1 MASVCP
7 NCGKKLHFYNVK
19 ADCSQCGVS
28 IPNFN
33 WEKRLEEDN
42 ANAEKKFQ
50 SFYRF
55 GNRFAYSI
63 WGTKLRIVRIIL
75 SFLPAVGFLLPW
87 ATLKSDA
94 GSVGLDLFGMTCDT
108 SLIDLF
114 KDFFANS
121 GVYFA
126 NMGYE
131 NYAGTLFFTMLALVF
146 MLLSAIFII
155 VAFFMILFK
164 TKKPNTKAMVVMDVL
179 SVSSAIVSSVL
190 VTLGVNAASAE
201 TAVNFGTVPLYN
213 ISGGV
218 AWGFYVALALL
229 VAATVINI
237 LVAKAPAKTDEQLE
251 EERLQR
257 KAIKDE
263 KEAQKERER
272 ELARIENE
280 KRAAA
285 EQAEKVK
292 LAKEKLAKRE
302 TKKK

>member
-19 ADCSQCGVS
+19 AECSQCGVS

-131 NYAGTLFFTMLALVF
+131 NYAGTLFYTMLALVF

-164 TKKPNTKAMVVMDVL
+164 TKKPNTKAMAVADVL

-285 EQAEKVK
+285 EKVK
-292 LAKEKLAKRE
+292 LAKEKMAKRE

>member
-19 ADCSQCGVS
+19 AECSQCGVS

-131 NYAGTLFFTMLALVF
+131 NYAGTLFYTMLALVF

-164 TKKPNTKAMVVMDVL
+164 TKKPNTKAMVVTDVL

>member
-42 ANAEKKFQ
+42 ANAEEKFQ

-131 NYAGTLFFTMLALVF
+131 NYAGTLFYTMLALVF

>member
-19 ADCSQCGVS
+19 AECSQCGVS

-131 NYAGTLFFTMLALVF
+131 NYAGTLFYTMLALVF

-164 TKKPNTKAMVVMDVL
+164 TKKPNTKAMAVADVL

-292 LAKEKLAKRE
+292 LAKEKMAKRE

>member
-19 ADCSQCGVS
+19 AECSQCGVS

-131 NYAGTLFFTMLALVF
+131 NYAGTLFYTMLALVF

-164 TKKPNTKAMVVMDVL
+164 TKKPNTKAMVVTDVL

-292 LAKEKLAKRE
+292 LAKEKMAKRE

>member
-131 NYAGTLFFTMLALVF
+131 NYAGTLFYTMLALVF

-164 TKKPNTKAMVVMDVL
+164 TKKPNTKAMAVTDVL

-229 VAATVINI
+229 VSATVINI

-292 LAKEKLAKRE
+292 LAKEKMAKRE

>member
-19 ADCSQCGVS
+19 AECSQCGVS

-131 NYAGTLFFTMLALVF
+131 NYAGTLFYTMLALVF

-164 TKKPNTKAMVVMDVL
+164 TKKPNTKAMAVTDVL

>member
-131 NYAGTLFFTMLALVF
+131 NYAGTLFYTMLASVF

>member
-19 ADCSQCGVS
+19 AECSQCGVS

-75 SFLPAVGFLLPW
+75 SFLPAVGFLLTW

-131 NYAGTLFFTMLALVF
+131 NYAGTLFYTMLALVF

-164 TKKPNTKAMVVMDVL
+164 TKKPNTKAMAVTDVL

-229 VAATVINI
+229 VSATVINI

-292 LAKEKLAKRE
+292 LAKEKMAKRE

>member
-19 ADCSQCGVS
+19 AECSQCGVS

-131 NYAGTLFFTMLALVF
+131 NYAGTLFYTMLALVF
-146 MLLSAIFII
+146 MLLSAVFII

-164 TKKPNTKAMVVMDVL
+164 TKKPNTKAMAVMDVL
-179 SVSSAIVSSVL
+179 SVISAIVSSVL

-229 VAATVINI
+229 VSATVINI

>member
-131 NYAGTLFFTMLALVF
+131 NYAGTLFYTMLALVF

-164 TKKPNTKAMVVMDVL
+164 TKKPNTKAMAVTDVL

-263 KEAQKERER
+263 KEVQKERER

>member
-131 NYAGTLFFTMLALVF
+131 NYAGTLFYTMLALVF

-229 VAATVINI
+229 VVATVINI

-302 TKKK
+302 KKKK

>member
-131 NYAGTLFFTMLALVF
+131 NYAGTLFYTMLALVF

-164 TKKPNTKAMVVMDVL
+164 TKKPNTKAMAVMDVL

-272 ELARIENE
+272 ELARIENK

>member
-19 ADCSQCGVS
+19 AECSQCGVS

-50 SFYRF
+50 SFYRL

-131 NYAGTLFFTMLALVF
+131 NYAGTLFYTMLALVF
-146 MLLSAIFII
+146 MLLSAIFIV

>member
-19 ADCSQCGVS
+19 AECSQCGVS

-131 NYAGTLFFTMLALVF
+131 NYAGTLFYTMLALVF

-164 TKKPNTKAMVVMDVL
+164 TKKPNTKAMAITDVL

>member
-19 ADCSQCGVS
+19 AECSQCGVS

-131 NYAGTLFFTMLALVF
+131 NYAGTLFYTMLALVF

>member
-19 ADCSQCGVS
+19 AECSQCGVS

-131 NYAGTLFFTMLALVF
+131 NYAGTLFYTMLALVF
-146 MLLSAIFII
+146 MLLSAVFII

-164 TKKPNTKAMVVMDVL
+164 TKKPNTKAMAVADVL
-179 SVSSAIVSSVL
+179 SVISAIVSSVL

>member
-19 ADCSQCGVS
+19 AECSQCGVS

-131 NYAGTLFFTMLALVF
+131 NYAGTLFYTMLALVF
-146 MLLSAIFII
+146 MLLSAIFIV

>member
-131 NYAGTLFFTMLALVF
+131 NYAGTLFYAMLALVF

-164 TKKPNTKAMVVMDVL
+164 TKKPNTKAMAVMDVL

-190 VTLGVNAASAE
+190 VTLGVNVASAE

>member
-131 NYAGTLFFTMLALVF
+131 NYAGTLFYTMLALVF
-146 MLLSAIFII
+146 MLLSAIFIL

-229 VAATVINI
+229 VVATVINI

>member
-19 ADCSQCGVS
+19 AECSQCGVS

-131 NYAGTLFFTMLALVF
+131 NYAGTLFYTMLALVF

-164 TKKPNTKAMVVMDVL
+164 TKKPNTKAMAVMDVL

>member
-19 ADCSQCGVS
+19 AECSQCGVS

-131 NYAGTLFFTMLALVF
+131 NYAGTLFYTMLALVF

-164 TKKPNTKAMVVMDVL
+164 TKKPNTKAMAVADVL

-229 VAATVINI
+229 VSATVINI

>member
-7 NCGKKLHFYNVK
+7 NCGKKLHVYNVK
-19 ADCSQCGVS
+19 AECSQCGVS

-131 NYAGTLFFTMLALVF
+131 NYAGTLFYTMLALVF
-146 MLLSAIFII
+146 MLLSAIFIV

>member
-19 ADCSQCGVS
+19 AECSQCGVS

-131 NYAGTLFFTMLALVF
+131 NYAGTLFYTMLALVF

-155 VAFFMILFK
+155 VAFFMILLCKFRRYWLIC
-164 TKKPNTKAMVVMDVL
+164 TIMFNSFRHMHIPAQLFSPLRPPD
-179 SVSSAIVSSVL
+179 
-190 VTLGVNAASAE
+190 GAS
-201 TAVNFGTVPLYN
+201 
-213 ISGGV
+213 GV
-218 AWGFYVALALL
+218 AFRRSPPPQWQRPFREIRRIGRSLPEKEGSFPFPRA
-229 VAATVINI
+229 
-237 LVAKAPAKTDEQLE
+237 APAGRKGPAGQAKT
-251 EERLQR
+251 RSPR
-257 KAIKDE
+257 NRCNK
-263 KEAQKERER
+263 
-272 ELARIENE
+272 
-280 KRAAA
+280 KRGV
-285 EQAEKVK
+285 QAPHDSS
-292 LAKEKLAKRE
+292 
-302 TKKK
+302 

>member
-19 ADCSQCGVS
+19 AECSQCGVS

-131 NYAGTLFFTMLALVF
+131 NYAGTLFYTMLALVF
-146 MLLSAIFII
+146 MLLSAVFII

-164 TKKPNTKAMVVMDVL
+164 TKKPNTKAMAVMDVL
-179 SVSSAIVSSVL
+179 SVISAIVSSVL

>member
-19 ADCSQCGVS
+19 AECSQCGVS

-131 NYAGTLFFTMLALVF
+131 NYAGTLFYTMLALVF

-164 TKKPNTKAMVVMDVL
+164 TKKPNTKAMAVTDVL

-229 VAATVINI
+229 VSATVINI

-292 LAKEKLAKRE
+292 LAKEKMAKRE

>member
-19 ADCSQCGVS
+19 AECSQCGVS

-50 SFYRF
+50 SFYQF

-131 NYAGTLFFTMLALVF
+131 NYAGTLFYTMLALVF
-146 MLLSAIFII
+146 MLLSAIFIV

-201 TAVNFGTVPLYN
+201 TAVNFGTVPLYS

>member
-19 ADCSQCGVS
+19 AECSQCGVS

-131 NYAGTLFFTMLALVF
+131 NYAGTLFYTMLALVF

-164 TKKPNTKAMVVMDVL
+164 TKKPNTKAMAVTDVL

-292 LAKEKLAKRE
+292 LAKEKMAKRE

>member
-19 ADCSQCGVS
+19 AECSQCGVS

-131 NYAGTLFFTMLALVF
+131 NYAGTLFYTMLALVF

-164 TKKPNTKAMVVMDVL
+164 TKKPNTKAMAVADVL

-218 AWGFYVALALL
+218 AWGFYVALSLL

-292 LAKEKLAKRE
+292 LAKEKMAKRE

>member
-131 NYAGTLFFTMLALVF
+131 NYAGTLFYTMLALVF

-164 TKKPNTKAMVVMDVL
+164 TKKPNTKAMAVMDVL

>member
-19 ADCSQCGVS
+19 AECSQCGVS

-55 GNRFAYSI
+55 GNRFAYSF

-131 NYAGTLFFTMLALVF
+131 NYAGTLFYTMLALVF

-164 TKKPNTKAMVVMDVL
+164 TKKPNTKAMAVTDVL

-229 VAATVINI
+229 VSATVINI

-292 LAKEKLAKRE
+292 LAKEKMAKRE

>member
-131 NYAGTLFFTMLALVF
+131 NYAGTLFYTMLALVF

-257 KAIKDE
+257 KAIKDQ

>member
-7 NCGKKLHFYNVK
+7 NCGKKLHVYNVK
-19 ADCSQCGVS
+19 AECSQCGVS

-131 NYAGTLFFTMLALVF
+131 NYAGTLFYTMLALVF

-263 KEAQKERER
+263 KEAQKKRER

>member
-7 NCGKKLHFYNVK
+7 NCGKKLHVYNVK
-19 ADCSQCGVS
+19 AECSQCGVS

-131 NYAGTLFFTMLALVF
+131 NYAGTLFYTMLALVF
-146 MLLSAIFII
+146 MLLSAIFIV

-292 LAKEKLAKRE
+292 LAKEKLDKRE

>member
-131 NYAGTLFFTMLALVF
+131 NYAGTLFYTMLALVF

-155 VAFFMILFK
+155 IAFFMILFK
-164 TKKPNTKAMVVMDVL
+164 TKKPNTKAMAVMDVL

>member
-19 ADCSQCGVS
+19 AECSQCGVS

-94 GSVGLDLFGMTCDT
+94 GSVGLDLFGMTSDT

-131 NYAGTLFFTMLALVF
+131 NYAGTLFYSMLALVF

-302 TKKK
+302 KKKK

>member
-1 MASVCP
+1 
-7 NCGKKLHFYNVK
+7 
-19 ADCSQCGVS
+19 
-28 IPNFN
+28 
-33 WEKRLEEDN
+33 
-42 ANAEKKFQ
+42 
-50 SFYRF
+50 
-55 GNRFAYSI
+55 
-63 WGTKLRIVRIIL
+63 
-75 SFLPAVGFLLPW
+75 
-87 ATLKSDA
+87 
-94 GSVGLDLFGMTCDT
+94 
-108 SLIDLF
+108 
-114 KDFFANS
+114 
-121 GVYFA
+121 
-126 NMGYE
+126 
-131 NYAGTLFFTMLALVF
+131 
-146 MLLSAIFII
+146 
-155 VAFFMILFK
+155 MILFK

-229 VAATVINI
+229 VVATVINI

>member
-19 ADCSQCGVS
+19 AECSQCGVS

-131 NYAGTLFFTMLALVF
+131 NYAGTLFYTMLALVF
-146 MLLSAIFII
+146 MLLSAVFII

-179 SVSSAIVSSVL
+179 SVISAIVSSVL